1 MDFKNKLESYRL
13 LAENAIQEWMLT
25 EDPRLPTLVAAMRH
39 ALEAGGKRIRPVML
53 LACADMFPSRAPA
66 TPAAAA
72 LEYLHTYTLVHDDLP
87 CMDDSPLRRGK
98 PSVHVKYGETIAVL
112 AGDALLT
119 EAFHI
124 LASAYAKTPEVG
136 LKVSRI
142 LAEAA
147 GAQKLI
153 AGQAADTLWEDQQ
166 VNAESLDFI
175 HLNKT
180 AALFSACLQMGA
192 ITTTADDEA
201 IQIFGEIGREMG
213 LAFQIVDDI
222 LDATSTAETLGKTAS
237 ADAGNGKN
245 TYTALHGIPN
255 SRNRVHQLTESAR
268 KNCQKIPADSRFLQE
283 LIQQL
288 EYRIK

>member
-1 MDFKNKLESYRL
+1 MDFKKILENYRL
-13 LAENAIQEWMLT
+13 LAENAIQEWMPA

-53 LACADMFPSRAPA
+53 LACADMFPTRAPA
-66 TPAAAA
+66 APAAAA

-98 PSVHVKYGETIAVL
+98 PSVHVKFGETVAVL

-124 LASAYAKTPEVG
+124 LATAYAETPEVG
-136 LKVSRI
+136 LSVSRI
-142 LAEAA
+142 LANAA
-147 GAQKLI
+147 GAHKLI
-153 AGQAADTLWEDQQ
+153 GGQTADTLWEDQQ
-166 VNAESLDFI
+166 VDAASLDYI

-180 AALFSACLQMGA
+180 AALFSASLQMGA
-192 ITTTADDEA
+192 ATTTADKETIKILGD
-201 IQIFGEIGREMG
+201 IGREMG

-222 LDATSTAETLGKTAS
+222 LDATSTSETLGKTAS
-237 ADAGNGKN
+237 ADANNGKN

-255 SRNRVHQLTESAR
+255 SRKRVHQLTQSAKENCR
-268 KNCQKIPADSRFLQE
+268 KLPADSSFLQE
-283 LIQQL
+283 LIEQL
-288 EYRIK
+288 EYRLR